1 MKFIQRSTGT
11 VLETDDKAAIEIM
24 TASDAYVVEQ
34 EQPEQE
40 QPEQEQPEQEQ
51 PEQEQPEQEQPTK
64 KTSRGAKK

>member
-40 QPEQEQPEQEQ
+40 QP
-51 PEQEQPEQEQPTK
+51 TK